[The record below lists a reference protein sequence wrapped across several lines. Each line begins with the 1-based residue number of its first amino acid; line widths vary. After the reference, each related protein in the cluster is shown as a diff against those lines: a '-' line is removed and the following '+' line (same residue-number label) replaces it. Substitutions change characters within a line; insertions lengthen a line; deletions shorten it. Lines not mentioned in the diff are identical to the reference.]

1 MLLWSV
7 MPEDVV
13 WQGFGRTSPYREINR
28 EGRFYLMNEKGKV
41 ERLISTNP
49 MDYL

>member
-1 MLLWSV
+1 MLLWSI

-13 WQGFGRTSPYREINR
+13 WQGFYKITPYKEVQR
-28 EGRFYLMNEKGKV
+28 EGRFYLLNEKGKV

>member
-28 EGRFYLMNEKGKV
+28 EGRFYLMKMCIRDSSCV
-41 ERLISTNP
+41 E
-49 MDYL
+49 